1 MRAFFG
7 PTSTQR
13 RYVDVGREQF
23 LKPRVAIAGNGADR
37 RSLNEEYCAAPGK
50 KGSYLAPLNSADFH
64 LIGAYGKDGRASGLA
79 KLGGVLGLPAE
90 NSPSDAGGC
99 GSLGYLRK
107 RGSADGFYKDSAGPK
122 RRFRLDG
129 LEELRALRDGIVV
142 GINDLG
148 LDTEFRRGGFRSCGL
163 FHLIVV
169 VLGYQRNQETKC
181 RHPMP
186 PPFKQSQS
194 TGVEKERRIA
204 NPFPGGLASCT
215 SMRRFRRLNR
225 AGQQI
230 PEVGTFRAAES
241 KIHFAVEGIEPV
253 VYGLC
258 GNLGLKHF
266 VLRTD
271 FVLCFLDGLENA
283 RSEKRKNSGTEAD
296 HVASGNEHRPAQQV
310 RIHLIPHIGFLRH
323 TPGADNSADDD
334 AGLLRAVQADARL

>member
-1 MRAFFG
+1 MTTLRFLVSLITKDNDYQMEQAAAAKAAAAELG
-7 PTSTQR
+7 VEAQIIYANDDHITQSTQ
-13 RYVDVGREQF
+13 
-23 LKPRVAIAGNGADR
+23 L
-37 RSLNEEYCAAPGK
+37 
-50 KGSYLAPLNSADFH
+50 
-64 LIGAYGKDGRASGLA
+64 
-79 KLGGVLGLPAE
+79 
-90 NSPSDAGGC
+90 
-99 GSLGYLRK
+99 
-107 RGSADGFYKDSAGPK
+107 YKDSAGPK
-122 RRFRLDG
+122 RRIRLDG
-129 LEELRALRDGIVV
+129 LEELRAVLDGMVV

-148 LDTEFRRGGFRSCGL
+148 LDTEFRRGGFRGCGL

-215 SMRRFRRLNR
+215 SMRRFRHLNQ

-230 PEVGTFRAAES
+230 PEVGTLRAAES
-241 KIHFAVEGIEPV
+241 KIHLAVEGIEPV

-283 RSEKRKNSGTEAD
+283 RSEKRKNSGT
-296 HVASGNEHRPAQQV
+296 
-310 RIHLIPHIGFLRH
+310 
-323 TPGADNSADDD
+323 
-334 AGLLRAVQADARL
+334 